1 MIVRYGKVNA
11 RVMDASPRLRVIS
24 KHGAGT
30 DSIDSKAAVARNIA
44 VRAAAGA
51 NAAAVA
57 EHTWALI
64 LACAKSVVTLD
75 GRMRLGHWDK
85 ATHKSLEL
93 KGRTLGLIGLGAIG
107 RRVALAAQAFEMKVI
122 AHDPFVKEAPA
133 GVALLGRD
141 EILAQADVVS
151 LHCPL

>member
-30 DSIDSKAAVARNIA
+30 DSIDAKAAATRNIA

-51 NAAAVA
+51 NAPAVA
-57 EHTWALI
+57 EHAWALI

-75 GRMRLGHWDK
+75 GRMRAGHWDK
-85 ATHKSLEL
+85 ARHKSLEL
-93 KGRTLGLIGLGAIG
+93 KGRTLGLVGLGAIG
-107 RRVALAAQAFEMKVI
+107 RRVAVTGLSFEMRVL
-122 AHDPFVKEAPA
+122 AHDPFVKDAPA
-133 GVALLGRD
+133 GVTLVDRDQLLA
-141 EILAQADVVS
+141 E
-151 LHCPL
+151 